1 MTQLQ
6 VQSRECLQSQSQ
18 NEKVLNFARLEFT
31 NISWST
37 EDLLISRDTKA
48 GPSHCQPNTTR
59 FITFSDDDISHSPI
73 LLSSRTDLELSAT
86 SFCWTA
92 RRSRWCWTPP
102 TTRPSRSSASMS
114 WRMVEEEERQWPL
127 SVTAQTRDP
136 VSVFAVTP
144 GQINYN
150 CIIQVIV
157 LYFTFPFSLELL
169 GLTQNMTKIIH
180 NLECEEETE
189 EEVREEAVTLLS
201 NGSVLV
207 TRTVL
212 PHPGRISS
220 ILIGRTP
227 TLLRSHWSSV
237 EIFSCT
243 ERSYYRRS

>member
-1 MTQLQ
+1 MISFQVTQLQ

-18 NEKVLNFARLEFT
+18 NEKLLNFARLEFT

-59 FITFSDDDISHSPI
+59 FITFSDDDISHSAI

-102 TTRPSRSSASMS
+102 TTRPSRSSVSMS

-136 VSVFAVTP
+136 VSVSVLTP
-144 GQINYN
+144 GQIRYF
-150 CIIQVIV
+150 VIYI
-157 LYFTFPFSLELL
+157 YFQLFLCFSLELL
-169 GLTQNMTKIIH
+169 GLTQNMTAIIH

-227 TLLRSHWSSV
+227 TLLRSHWHWSRAS
-237 EIFSCT
+237 
-243 ERSYYRRS
+243 ER